1 MYDFFCIIVCDTF
14 AMRVGDRDRTDS
26 ICSANRCSFYLD
38 VLVSHFIDSHIFP
51 GLCSKPCCVC
61 YRHVHLSF
69 SETYFIPP
77 SFWCSHANKKRK
89 RKMLFMLQIYPT
101 TQTVPDLRPTIFGF
115 AVFHNLLV
123 CLHLFFLGC
132 IVSYLGLIECWA

>member
-77 SFWCSHANKKRK
+77 SLHTRTRK
-89 RKMLFMLQIYPT
+89 EKEKCYSCYRSIQQHKLYLIYAR
-101 TQTVPDLRPTIFGF
+101 LYLASRFSIIFLYVSTF
-115 AVFHNLLV
+115 SSLV
-123 CLHLFFLGC
+123 AL
-132 IVSYLGLIECWA
+132 